1 MTNRNRIHI
10 ADWELERE
18 QPYAYWLMCA
28 PIGDATKSR
37 LLLRFG
43 RPSGVF
49 EASEKA
55 LLDSTLSIGKKERW
69 IAYIKERKE
78 ENTKR
83 EYEELQTKGIL
94 FYPEYHPHYPV
105 KLLSIPARPFGIF
118 VKGKL
123 PDVRQR
129 SLAIV
134 GARDCSEYG
143 QYVARHFAEKMA
155 QNGVAVI
162 SGLARGIDGIAQR
175 AAMEAGGESFG
186 VLGCGA
192 DICYPKS
199 NEKLYRMCMERGGIL
214 STYLPG
220 TPPTPNLFPPRNR
233 IISGLSDGI
242 LIIEARE
249 KSGTIITADLALE
262 QGKDVFVIPGRVT
275 DRLSDGCNS
284 LIRQGA
290 SLIQSPE
297 QLLEELNIGYG
308 KVPVTGYEEEEDPC
322 EQGKKGGKT
331 GLVICGSGADS
342 GKAGF
347 DMDGGR
353 SDGGNAGFD
362 TDGGRSD
369 GEKAGFDT
377 DDGKS
382 DNGKVGFNV
391 YGGKPDNGNSAQR
404 IGDNADDCMG
414 QSDNRETFSQ
424 FTLEEQAFLQLFDL
438 ELLSIEQIRRKMVAS
453 SFLKNITLP
462 QTMEMLMK
470 FVIMGQLRAEG
481 GYYAK
486 MMSGIG
492 DKK

>member
-10 ADWELERE
+10 AEWEIERE
-18 QPYAYWLMCA
+18 QSYAYWLMCA
-28 PIGDATKSR
+28 PIGDSAKSR

-55 LLDSTLSIGKKERW
+55 LLDSNLSIGKKERW
-69 IAYIKERKE
+69 IAYIKERQE
-78 ENTKR
+78 ENVKR
-83 EYEELQTKGIL
+83 EYEELQIKGIL
-94 FYPEYHPHYPV
+94 FYPEYHPHYPA

-308 KVPVTGYEEEEDPC
+308 KVCVTGYEEEENPC
-322 EQGKKGGKT
+322 EQGKEGGKA
-331 GLVICGSGADS
+331 GLVIYGSGADS

-347 DMDGGR
+347 D
-353 SDGGNAGFD
+353 
-362 TDGGRSD
+362 TD
-369 GEKAGFDT
+369 
-377 DDGKS
+377 
-382 DNGKVGFNV
+382 
-391 YGGKPDNGNSAQR
+391 GGKPDNGNSAQR
-404 IGDNADDCMG
+404 VAYKADDSIG

-438 ELLSIEQIRRKMVAS
+438 DLLSIEQIRRKMVAS

-470 FVIMGQLRAEG
+470 FVIMGQLRVEG

>member
-10 ADWELERE
+10 ADWEIERE
-18 QPYAYWLMCA
+18 QSYAYWLMCA
-28 PIGDATKSR
+28 PIGDSAKSR

-55 LLDSTLSIGKKERW
+55 LLDSNLSIGKKERW
-69 IAYIKERKE
+69 IAYIKERQE
-78 ENTKR
+78 ENVKR
-83 EYEELQTKGIL
+83 EYEELQIKGIL
-94 FYPEYHPHYPV
+94 FYPEYHPHYPA

-186 VLGCGA
+186 VLGSGA

-233 IISGLSDGI
+233 IISGVSDGI

-297 QLLEELNIGYG
+297 QLLEELHIGYG
-308 KVPVTGYEEEEDPC
+308 KVPVTGYEEEENPH
-322 EQGKKGGKT
+322 EQGKESGKA
-331 GLVICGSGADS
+331 GLVICGSGAER
-342 GKAGF
+342 GKTGPNT
-347 DMDGGR
+347 DGGR
-353 SDGGNAGFD
+353 SDGG
-362 TDGGRSD
+362 
-369 GEKAGFDT
+369 KQ
-377 DDGKS
+377 
-382 DNGKVGFNV
+382 
-391 YGGKPDNGNSAQR
+391 DNGNSAQR
-404 IGDNADDCMG
+404 VGDNADNCMG

-438 ELLSIEQIRRKMVAS
+438 ELLSIEQIRRKMVVN

>member
-1 MTNRNRIHI
+1 MTNGNRIHI

-55 LLDSTLSIGKKERW
+55 LMDSTLSIGKKERW

-78 ENTKR
+78 ENAKR
-83 EYEELQTKGIL
+83 EYDELQTKGIL
-94 FYPEYHPHYPV
+94 FYPEYHPFYPV
-105 KLLSIPARPFGIF
+105 KLRSIPARPFGIF

-123 PDVRQR
+123 PDIRQR

-308 KVPVTGYEEEEDPC
+308 KACVTGYEEEENPY
-322 EQGKKGGKT
+322 EQGKEG
-331 GLVICGSGADS
+331 
-342 GKAGF
+342 
-347 DMDGGR
+347 
-353 SDGGNAGFD
+353 
-362 TDGGRSD
+362 
-369 GEKAGFDT
+369 
-377 DDGKS
+377 
-382 DNGKVGFNV
+382 
-391 YGGKPDNGNSAQR
+391 GNSAQR
-404 IGDNADDCMG
+404 VAYKADDCIG

>member
-10 ADWELERE
+10 ADWEIERE
-18 QPYAYWLMCA
+18 QSYAYWLMCA
-28 PIGDATKSR
+28 PIGDSAKSR

-55 LLDSTLSIGKKERW
+55 LLDSNLSIGKKERW

-78 ENTKR
+78 ENVKR
-83 EYEELQTKGIL
+83 EYEELQIKGIL
-94 FYPEYHPHYPV
+94 FYPEYHPHYPA

-123 PDVRQR
+123 PDVRRR

-186 VLGCGA
+186 VLGSGA

-297 QLLEELNIGYG
+297 QLLEELHIGYG
-308 KVPVTGYEEEEDPC
+308 KVPVTGYEEEENPY
-322 EQGKKGGKT
+322 EQGKESGKSGVVICGSGEESGKA
-331 GLVICGSGADS
+331 GLVICGSGAES
-342 GKAGF
+342 RKTGPNT
-347 DMDGGR
+347 DGGR
-353 SDGGNAGFD
+353 SDGG
-362 TDGGRSD
+362 
-369 GEKAGFDT
+369 KQ
-377 DDGKS
+377 
-382 DNGKVGFNV
+382 
-391 YGGKPDNGNSAQR
+391 DNGNSAQR
-404 IGDNADDCMG
+404 VGDNADNCMG
-414 QSDNRETFSQ
+414 QSDNREIFSQ

-438 ELLSIEQIRRKMVAS
+438 ELLSIEQIRRKMVAN

>member
-55 LLDSTLSIGKKERW
+55 LMDSTLSIGKKERW

-78 ENTKR
+78 ENAKR
-83 EYEELQTKGIL
+83 EYEKLQTKGIL
-94 FYPEYHPHYPV
+94 FYPEYHPHYPA

-123 PDVRQR
+123 PDIRQR

-308 KVPVTGYEEEEDPC
+308 KVCVTGYEEEENPY
-322 EQGKKGGKT
+322 EQGKEGGKT
-331 GLVICGSGADS
+331 
-342 GKAGF
+342 
-347 DMDGGR
+347 
-353 SDGGNAGFD
+353 
-362 TDGGRSD
+362 
-369 GEKAGFDT
+369 
-377 DDGKS
+377 
-382 DNGKVGFNV
+382 
-391 YGGKPDNGNSAQR
+391 AQR
-404 IGDNADDCMG
+404 VAYKADDCMG

-492 DKK
+492 DKS

>member
-1 MTNRNRIHI
+1 MTNGNRIHI

-55 LLDSTLSIGKKERW
+55 LMDSTLSIGKKERW

-94 FYPEYHPHYPV
+94 FYPEYHPFYPV
-105 KLLSIPARPFGIF
+105 KLRSIPARPFGIF

-123 PDVRQR
+123 PDIRQR

-308 KVPVTGYEEEEDPC
+308 KVCVTGYEEEENPY
-322 EQGKKGGKT
+322 EQGKEG
-331 GLVICGSGADS
+331 
-342 GKAGF
+342 
-347 DMDGGR
+347 
-353 SDGGNAGFD
+353 
-362 TDGGRSD
+362 
-369 GEKAGFDT
+369 
-377 DDGKS
+377 
-382 DNGKVGFNV
+382 
-391 YGGKPDNGNSAQR
+391 GNSAQR
-404 IGDNADDCMG
+404 VAYKADDCIG

-492 DKK
+492 DKS

>member
-10 ADWELERE
+10 AEWEIERE
-18 QPYAYWLMCA
+18 QSYAYWLMCA
-28 PIGDATKSR
+28 PIGDSAKSR

-55 LLDSTLSIGKKERW
+55 LLDSNLSIGKKERW
-69 IAYIKERKE
+69 IAYIKERQE
-78 ENTKR
+78 ENVKR
-83 EYEELQTKGIL
+83 EYEELQIKGIL
-94 FYPEYHPHYPV
+94 FYPEYHPHYPA

-186 VLGCGA
+186 VLGSGA

-199 NEKLYRMCMERGGIL
+199 NEELYRMCMERGGIL

-297 QLLEELNIGYG
+297 QLLEELHIGYG
-308 KVPVTGYEEEEDPC
+308 KVPVTGYEEEENPY
-322 EQGKKGGKT
+322 EQGKESGKA
-331 GLVICGSGADS
+331 GLVICGSGAES
-342 GKAGF
+342 GKTGPNT
-347 DMDGGR
+347 DGGR
-353 SDGGNAGFD
+353 SDGG
-362 TDGGRSD
+362 
-369 GEKAGFDT
+369 KQ
-377 DDGKS
+377 
-382 DNGKVGFNV
+382 
-391 YGGKPDNGNSAQR
+391 DNGNSAQR
-404 IGDNADDCMG
+404 VGDNADNCMG
-414 QSDNRETFSQ
+414 QSDNREIFSQ

-438 ELLSIEQIRRKMVAS
+438 ELLSIEQIRRKMVAN

>member
-78 ENTKR
+78 ENAKR

-94 FYPEYHPHYPV
+94 FYPEYHPFYPV
-105 KLLSIPARPFGIF
+105 KLRSIPARPFGIF

-123 PDVRQR
+123 PDIRQR

-297 QLLEELNIGYG
+297 QLLEELHIGYG
-308 KVPVTGYEEEEDPC
+308 KVCVTGYEDEENPY
-322 EQGKKGGKT
+322 EQGKEG
-331 GLVICGSGADS
+331 
-342 GKAGF
+342 
-347 DMDGGR
+347 
-353 SDGGNAGFD
+353 
-362 TDGGRSD
+362 
-369 GEKAGFDT
+369 
-377 DDGKS
+377 
-382 DNGKVGFNV
+382 
-391 YGGKPDNGNSAQR
+391 GNSAQR
-404 IGDNADDCMG
+404 VAYKADDCIG

>member
-1 MTNRNRIHI
+1 MTNGNRIHI

-78 ENTKR
+78 ENAKR

-105 KLLSIPARPFGIF
+105 KLRSIPARPFGIF

-123 PDVRQR
+123 PDILQR

-308 KVPVTGYEEEEDPC
+308 KVCVTGYEEEENPY
-322 EQGKKGGKT
+322 EQGKEG
-331 GLVICGSGADS
+331 
-342 GKAGF
+342 
-347 DMDGGR
+347 
-353 SDGGNAGFD
+353 
-362 TDGGRSD
+362 
-369 GEKAGFDT
+369 
-377 DDGKS
+377 
-382 DNGKVGFNV
+382 
-391 YGGKPDNGNSAQR
+391 GNSAQR
-404 IGDNADDCMG
+404 VAYKADDCIG
-414 QSDNRETFSQ
+414 QSDNKETFSQ

-438 ELLSIEQIRRKMVAS
+438 ELLSIEQIRRKMVAN

>member
-10 ADWELERE
+10 ADWEIERE
-18 QPYAYWLMCA
+18 QSYAYWLMCA
-28 PIGDATKSR
+28 PIGDSAKSR

-55 LLDSTLSIGKKERW
+55 LLDSNLSIGKKERW
-69 IAYIKERKE
+69 IAYIKERQE
-78 ENTKR
+78 ENVKR
-83 EYEELQTKGIL
+83 EYEELQIKGIL
-94 FYPEYHPHYPV
+94 FYPEYHPHYPA

-186 VLGCGA
+186 VLGSGA

-297 QLLEELNIGYG
+297 QLLEELHIGYG
-308 KVPVTGYEEEEDPC
+308 KVPVTGYEEEENPH
-322 EQGKKGGKT
+322 EQGKESGKA
-331 GLVICGSGADS
+331 GLVICGSGAER
-342 GKAGF
+342 GKTGPNT
-347 DMDGGR
+347 DGGR
-353 SDGGNAGFD
+353 SDGG
-362 TDGGRSD
+362 
-369 GEKAGFDT
+369 KQ
-377 DDGKS
+377 
-382 DNGKVGFNV
+382 
-391 YGGKPDNGNSAQR
+391 DNGNSAQR
-404 IGDNADDCMG
+404 VGDNADNCMG

-438 ELLSIEQIRRKMVAS
+438 ELLSIEQIRRKMVVN

-486 MMSGIG
+486 MMSQVQICV
-492 DKK
+492 

>member
-10 ADWELERE
+10 AEWEIERE
-18 QPYAYWLMCA
+18 QSYAYWLMCA
-28 PIGDATKSR
+28 PIGDSAKSR

-55 LLDSTLSIGKKERW
+55 LLDSNLSIGKKERW
-69 IAYIKERKE
+69 IAYIKERQE
-78 ENTKR
+78 ENVKR
-83 EYEELQTKGIL
+83 EYEELQIKGIL
-94 FYPEYHPHYPV
+94 FYPEYHPHYPA

-186 VLGCGA
+186 VLGSGA

-297 QLLEELNIGYG
+297 QLLEELHIGYG
-308 KVPVTGYEEEEDPC
+308 KVPVTGYEEEENPH
-322 EQGKKGGKT
+322 EQGKESGKA
-331 GLVICGSGADS
+331 GLVICGSGAES
-342 GKAGF
+342 GKAGLVICGSGAENGKTGPNT
-347 DMDGGR
+347 DGGR
-353 SDGGNAGFD
+353 SDGG
-362 TDGGRSD
+362 
-369 GEKAGFDT
+369 KQ
-377 DDGKS
+377 
-382 DNGKVGFNV
+382 
-391 YGGKPDNGNSAQR
+391 DNGNSAQR
-404 IGDNADDCMG
+404 VGDNADNCMG

-438 ELLSIEQIRRKMVAS
+438 ELLSIEQIRRKMVAN

>member
-123 PDVRQR
+123 PDIRQR

-297 QLLEELNIGYG
+297 QLLEELHIGYG
-308 KVPVTGYEEEEDPC
+308 KACVTGYEEEENPY
-322 EQGKKGGKT
+322 EQGKEG
-331 GLVICGSGADS
+331 
-342 GKAGF
+342 
-347 DMDGGR
+347 
-353 SDGGNAGFD
+353 
-362 TDGGRSD
+362 
-369 GEKAGFDT
+369 
-377 DDGKS
+377 
-382 DNGKVGFNV
+382 
-391 YGGKPDNGNSAQR
+391 GNSAQR
-404 IGDNADDCMG
+404 VAYKADDCMG
-414 QSDNRETFSQ
+414 QSDNKETFSQ

>member
-1 MTNRNRIHI
+1 MTNGNRIHI

-49 EASEKA
+49 ETSEKA

-78 ENTKR
+78 ENAKR

-94 FYPEYHPHYPV
+94 FYPEYHPFYPV

-308 KVPVTGYEEEEDPC
+308 KVCVTGYEEEENPY
-322 EQGKKGGKT
+322 EQGKEG
-331 GLVICGSGADS
+331 
-342 GKAGF
+342 
-347 DMDGGR
+347 
-353 SDGGNAGFD
+353 
-362 TDGGRSD
+362 
-369 GEKAGFDT
+369 
-377 DDGKS
+377 
-382 DNGKVGFNV
+382 
-391 YGGKPDNGNSAQR
+391 GNSAQR
-404 IGDNADDCMG
+404 VAYKADDCIG

-438 ELLSIEQIRRKMVAS
+438 ELLSIEQIRRKMVAN

-492 DKK
+492 DKS

>member
-1 MTNRNRIHI
+1 MKNRIHV
-10 ADWELERE
+10 ADWEIERE

-28 PIGDATKSR
+28 PIGDAVKSR
-37 LLLRFG
+37 LLLQFG
-43 RPSGVF
+43 RPGAVF

-55 LLDSTLSIGKKERW
+55 LLDSTLSIGKKEKW
-69 IAYIKERKE
+69 IAYIKERNEK
-78 ENTKR
+78 NIKR
-83 EYEELQTKGIL
+83 EYEGLQIKGIL
-94 FYPEYHPHYPV
+94 FYPEYHPLFPA
-105 KLLSIPARPFGIF
+105 KLHSIPARPFGIF

-123 PDVRQR
+123 PDIRQR

-143 QYVARHFAEKMA
+143 QYVAKHFAEKMA

-175 AAMEAGGESFG
+175 AAIEAGGESFG

-199 NEKLYRMCMERGGIL
+199 NEKLYRMCMEHGGIL

-262 QGKDVFVIPGRVT
+262 QGRDVFVIPGRVT

-297 QLLEELNIGYG
+297 QLLEELYIGYG
-308 KVPVTGYEEEEDPC
+308 KTSALGYEDEENSYELAN
-322 EQGKKGGKT
+322 E
-331 GLVICGSGADS
+331 
-342 GKAGF
+342 
-347 DMDGGR
+347 
-353 SDGGNAGFD
+353 
-362 TDGGRSD
+362 
-369 GEKAGFDT
+369 
-377 DDGKS
+377 
-382 DNGKVGFNV
+382 
-391 YGGKPDNGNSAQR
+391 NGNSVQR
-404 IGDNADDCMG
+404 AVDNTDDCIG
-414 QSDNRETFSQ
+414 QSNNRETFSQ
-424 FTLEEQAFLQLFDL
+424 FTLAEQAFLRLFDL
-438 ELLSIEQIRRKMVAS
+438 ELLSIEQIRRKMVAN

-486 MMSGIG
+486 MMRGIG
-492 DKK
+492 DKR

>member
-78 ENTKR
+78 ENAKR

-297 QLLEELNIGYG
+297 QLLEELHIGYG
-308 KVPVTGYEEEEDPC
+308 KVCVTGYEEEENPY
-322 EQGKKGGKT
+322 EQGKEGGKA

-347 DMDGGR
+347 D
-353 SDGGNAGFD
+353 
-362 TDGGRSD
+362 TD
-369 GEKAGFDT
+369 
-377 DDGKS
+377 
-382 DNGKVGFNV
+382 
-391 YGGKPDNGNSAQR
+391 GGKPDNGNSAQR
-404 IGDNADDCMG
+404 VAYKADDCMG

-438 ELLSIEQIRRKMVAS
+438 ELLSIEQIRRKMDTS

-492 DKK
+492 DKS

>member
-49 EASEKA
+49 EASERA

-78 ENTKR
+78 ANVKR
-83 EYEELQTKGIL
+83 EYEKLQTKGIL

-123 PDVRQR
+123 PDIRQR

-308 KVPVTGYEEEEDPC
+308 KVCVTGYEEEENPY
-322 EQGKKGGKT
+322 EQGKEG
-331 GLVICGSGADS
+331 
-342 GKAGF
+342 
-347 DMDGGR
+347 
-353 SDGGNAGFD
+353 
-362 TDGGRSD
+362 
-369 GEKAGFDT
+369 
-377 DDGKS
+377 
-382 DNGKVGFNV
+382 
-391 YGGKPDNGNSAQR
+391 GNSAQR
-404 IGDNADDCMG
+404 VAYKADDCIG

-438 ELLSIEQIRRKMVAS
+438 ELLSIEQIRRKMVAN

>member
-49 EASEKA
+49 EASEKT
-55 LLDSTLSIGKKERW
+55 LIDSTLSIGKKERW

-78 ENTKR
+78 ENAKR

-94 FYPEYHPHYPV
+94 FYPEYHPFYPA

-123 PDVRQR
+123 PDIRQR

-186 VLGCGA
+186 VLGCGV

-308 KVPVTGYEEEEDPC
+308 KVCVTGYEEEENPY
-322 EQGKKGGKT
+322 EQGKEGGKA

-342 GKAGF
+342 G
-347 DMDGGR
+347 
-353 SDGGNAGFD
+353 NAGPN
-362 TDGGRSD
+362 TDGGR
-369 GEKAGFDT
+369 
-377 DDGKS
+377 S

-404 IGDNADDCMG
+404 VAYKADDCMG

-438 ELLSIEQIRRKMVAS
+438 ELLSIEQIRRKMVAN

>member
-28 PIGDATKSR
+28 PIGDAAKSR

-78 ENTKR
+78 ENAKR
-83 EYEELQTKGIL
+83 EYEGLQTKGIL
-94 FYPEYHPHYPV
+94 FYPEYHPFYPV

-123 PDVRQR
+123 PDIRQR

-308 KVPVTGYEEEEDPC
+308 KVCVTGYEEEENPY
-322 EQGKKGGKT
+322 EQGKEG
-331 GLVICGSGADS
+331 
-342 GKAGF
+342 
-347 DMDGGR
+347 
-353 SDGGNAGFD
+353 
-362 TDGGRSD
+362 
-369 GEKAGFDT
+369 
-377 DDGKS
+377 
-382 DNGKVGFNV
+382 
-391 YGGKPDNGNSAQR
+391 GNSAQR
-404 IGDNADDCMG
+404 VAYKADDCIG
-414 QSDNRETFSQ
+414 QSNNRETFSQ

-438 ELLSIEQIRRKMVAS
+438 ELLSIEQIRRKMVAN

>member
-1 MTNRNRIHI
+1 MQI
-10 ADWELERE
+10 
-18 QPYAYWLMCA
+18 
-28 PIGDATKSR
+28 
-37 LLLRFG
+37 
-43 RPSGVF
+43 
-49 EASEKA
+49 
-55 LLDSTLSIGKKERW
+55 
-69 IAYIKERKE
+69 
-78 ENTKR
+78 
-83 EYEELQTKGIL
+83 KGIL
-94 FYPEYHPHYPV
+94 FYPEYHPHYPA

-186 VLGCGA
+186 VLGSGA

-297 QLLEELNIGYG
+297 QLLEELHIGYG
-308 KVPVTGYEEEEDPC
+308 KVPVTGYEEEENPH
-322 EQGKKGGKT
+322 EQGRESGKA
-331 GLVICGSGADS
+331 GLVICGSGAES
-342 GKAGF
+342 GKTGPNT
-347 DMDGGR
+347 DGGR
-353 SDGGNAGFD
+353 SDGG
-362 TDGGRSD
+362 
-369 GEKAGFDT
+369 KQ
-377 DDGKS
+377 
-382 DNGKVGFNV
+382 
-391 YGGKPDNGNSAQR
+391 DNGNSAQR
-404 IGDNADDCMG
+404 VGDNADNCMG
-414 QSDNRETFSQ
+414 QSDNREIFSQ

-438 ELLSIEQIRRKMVAS
+438 ELLSIEQIRRKMVANL
-453 SFLKNITLP
+453 FLKNITLP

>member
-69 IAYIKERKE
+69 FAYIKERKE
-78 ENTKR
+78 ENAKR

-105 KLLSIPARPFGIF
+105 KLRSIPARPFGIF

-308 KVPVTGYEEEEDPC
+308 KACVTGYEEEENPY
-322 EQGKKGGKT
+322 EQGKEG
-331 GLVICGSGADS
+331 
-342 GKAGF
+342 
-347 DMDGGR
+347 
-353 SDGGNAGFD
+353 
-362 TDGGRSD
+362 
-369 GEKAGFDT
+369 
-377 DDGKS
+377 
-382 DNGKVGFNV
+382 
-391 YGGKPDNGNSAQR
+391 GNSAQR
-404 IGDNADDCMG
+404 VAYKADDCIG

-453 SFLKNITLP
+453 SFLKSITLP

>member
-37 LLLRFG
+37 LLLRFE

-55 LLDSTLSIGKKERW
+55 LMDSTLSIGKKERW

-78 ENTKR
+78 ENAKR
-83 EYEELQTKGIL
+83 EYEKLQTKGIL
-94 FYPEYHPHYPV
+94 FYPEYHPHYPA

-123 PDVRQR
+123 PDIRQR

-308 KVPVTGYEEEEDPC
+308 KVCVTGYEEEENPY
-322 EQGKKGGKT
+322 EQGKEGGKAA
-331 GLVICGSGADS
+331 LRVAY
-342 GKAGF
+342 K
-347 DMDGGR
+347 
-353 SDGGNAGFD
+353 
-362 TDGGRSD
+362 
-369 GEKAGFDT
+369 
-377 DDGKS
+377 
-382 DNGKVGFNV
+382 
-391 YGGKPDNGNSAQR
+391 
-404 IGDNADDCMG
+404 ADDCIS
-414 QSDNRETFSQ
+414 QSDNKETFSQ

-486 MMSGIG
+486 MMNGIG

>member
-1 MTNRNRIHI
+1 MTNGNRIHI

-49 EASEKA
+49 ETSEKA

-78 ENTKR
+78 ENAKR

-94 FYPEYHPHYPV
+94 FYPEYHPFYPV

-123 PDVRQR
+123 PDIRQR

-308 KVPVTGYEEEEDPC
+308 KVCVTGYEEEENPC
-322 EQGKKGGKT
+322 EQGKE
-331 GLVICGSGADS
+331 
-342 GKAGF
+342 
-347 DMDGGR
+347 
-353 SDGGNAGFD
+353 GGNS
-362 TDGGRSD
+362 T
-369 GEKAGFDT
+369 
-377 DDGKS
+377 
-382 DNGKVGFNV
+382 
-391 YGGKPDNGNSAQR
+391 QR
-404 IGDNADDCMG
+404 VAYKADDCIG

>member
-55 LLDSTLSIGKKERW
+55 LMDSTLSIGKKERW

-78 ENTKR
+78 ENAKR
-83 EYEELQTKGIL
+83 EYEKLQTKGIL
-94 FYPEYHPHYPV
+94 FYPEYHPHYPA

-123 PDVRQR
+123 PDIRQR

-297 QLLEELNIGYG
+297 QLLEELHIGYG

-322 EQGKKGGKT
+322 EQGKKGG
-331 GLVICGSGADS
+331 
-342 GKAGF
+342 
-347 DMDGGR
+347 
-353 SDGGNAGFD
+353 
-362 TDGGRSD
+362 
-369 GEKAGFDT
+369 
-377 DDGKS
+377 
-382 DNGKVGFNV
+382 
-391 YGGKPDNGNSAQR
+391 NSAQR
-404 IGDNADDCMG
+404 VAYKADDCIG

-453 SFLKNITLP
+453 SFLKSITLP

>member
-78 ENTKR
+78 ENAKR
-83 EYEELQTKGIL
+83 EYEKLQTKGIL

-105 KLLSIPARPFGIF
+105 KLRSIPARPFGIF

-308 KVPVTGYEEEEDPC
+308 KVCVTGYEEEENPY
-322 EQGKKGGKT
+322 EQGKEGGKA
-331 GLVICGSGADS
+331 GLVICGSGADG
-342 GKAGF
+342 GK
-347 DMDGGR
+347 
-353 SDGGNAGFD
+353 AGFD
-362 TDGGRSD
+362 TDGG
-369 GEKAGFDT
+369 
-377 DDGKS
+377 KS
-382 DNGKVGFNV
+382 
-391 YGGKPDNGNSAQR
+391 DNGNSAQR
-404 IGDNADDCMG
+404 VAYKADDCIG

>member
-10 ADWELERE
+10 ADWEIERE
-18 QPYAYWLMCA
+18 QSYAYWLMCA
-28 PIGDATKSR
+28 PIGDSAKSR

-55 LLDSTLSIGKKERW
+55 LLDSNLSIGKKERW
-69 IAYIKERKE
+69 IAYIKERQE
-78 ENTKR
+78 ENVKR
-83 EYEELQTKGIL
+83 EYEELQIKGIL
-94 FYPEYHPHYPV
+94 FYPEYHPHYPA

-186 VLGCGA
+186 VLGSGA

-297 QLLEELNIGYG
+297 QLLEELHIGYG
-308 KVPVTGYEEEEDPC
+308 KVPVTGYEEEENPY
-322 EQGKKGGKT
+322 EQGKESGKA
-331 GLVICGSGADS
+331 GLVICGSGAER
-342 GKAGF
+342 GKTGPNT
-347 DMDGGR
+347 DGGR
-353 SDGGNAGFD
+353 SDGG
-362 TDGGRSD
+362 
-369 GEKAGFDT
+369 KQ
-377 DDGKS
+377 
-382 DNGKVGFNV
+382 
-391 YGGKPDNGNSAQR
+391 DNGNSAQR
-404 IGDNADDCMG
+404 VGDNADNCMG

-438 ELLSIEQIRRKMVAS
+438 ELLSIEQIRRKMVVN

>member
-10 ADWELERE
+10 ADWEIERE

-28 PIGDATKSR
+28 PIGDAVKSR

-78 ENTKR
+78 KNAKR

-123 PDVRQR
+123 PDIRQR

-186 VLGCGA
+186 VLGSGA

-297 QLLEELNIGYG
+297 QLLEELHIGYG

-322 EQGKKGGKT
+322 EQGKEG
-331 GLVICGSGADS
+331 
-342 GKAGF
+342 
-347 DMDGGR
+347 
-353 SDGGNAGFD
+353 
-362 TDGGRSD
+362 
-369 GEKAGFDT
+369 
-377 DDGKS
+377 
-382 DNGKVGFNV
+382 
-391 YGGKPDNGNSAQR
+391 GNSAQR
-404 IGDNADDCMG
+404 VAYKADDCIG

-438 ELLSIEQIRRKMVAS
+438 ELLSIEQIRRKMVAN

>member
-1 MTNRNRIHI
+1 MTNGNRIHI

-49 EASEKA
+49 ETSEKA

-78 ENTKR
+78 ENAKR

-94 FYPEYHPHYPV
+94 FYPEYHPHYPA

-123 PDVRQR
+123 PDIRQQ

-143 QYVARHFAEKMA
+143 QYVARYFAEKMA

-275 DRLSDGCNS
+275 DRLSDGCNG

-297 QLLEELNIGYG
+297 QLLEELHIGYG
-308 KVPVTGYEEEEDPC
+308 KVPVTGYEEEEDPY
-322 EQGKKGGKT
+322 EQGKEG
-331 GLVICGSGADS
+331 
-342 GKAGF
+342 
-347 DMDGGR
+347 
-353 SDGGNAGFD
+353 
-362 TDGGRSD
+362 
-369 GEKAGFDT
+369 
-377 DDGKS
+377 
-382 DNGKVGFNV
+382 
-391 YGGKPDNGNSAQR
+391 GNSAQR
-404 IGDNADDCMG
+404 VAYKADDCIG

-438 ELLSIEQIRRKMVAS
+438 ELLSIEQIRRKMVAN

>member
-28 PIGDATKSR
+28 PIGDSAKSR

-55 LLDSTLSIGKKERW
+55 LLDSNLSIGKKERW
-69 IAYIKERKE
+69 IAYIKERQE
-78 ENTKR
+78 ENVKR
-83 EYEELQTKGIL
+83 EYEELQIKGIL
-94 FYPEYHPHYPV
+94 FYPEYHPHYPA

-186 VLGCGA
+186 VLGSGA

-297 QLLEELNIGYG
+297 QLLEELHIGYG
-308 KVPVTGYEEEEDPC
+308 KVPVTGYEEEENPY
-322 EQGKKGGKT
+322 EQGKE
-331 GLVICGSGADS
+331 SGN
-342 GKAGF
+342 F
-347 DMDGGR
+347 
-353 SDGGNAGFD
+353 
-362 TDGGRSD
+362 
-369 GEKAGFDT
+369 
-377 DDGKS
+377 
-382 DNGKVGFNV
+382 
-391 YGGKPDNGNSAQR
+391 AQR
-404 IGDNADDCMG
+404 VAYKADDCIG

-438 ELLSIEQIRRKMVAS
+438 ELLSIEQIRRKMVAN

>member
-69 IAYIKERKE
+69 FAYIKERKE
-78 ENTKR
+78 ENAKR

-105 KLLSIPARPFGIF
+105 KLRSIPARPFGIF

-123 PDVRQR
+123 PDIRQR

-175 AAMEAGGESFG
+175 AAMEVGGESFG
-186 VLGCGA
+186 VLGCGV

-308 KVPVTGYEEEEDPC
+308 KVCVTGYEEEENPY
-322 EQGKKGGKT
+322 EQGKEG
-331 GLVICGSGADS
+331 
-342 GKAGF
+342 
-347 DMDGGR
+347 
-353 SDGGNAGFD
+353 
-362 TDGGRSD
+362 
-369 GEKAGFDT
+369 
-377 DDGKS
+377 
-382 DNGKVGFNV
+382 
-391 YGGKPDNGNSAQR
+391 GNSAQR
-404 IGDNADDCMG
+404 VAYKADDCIG
-414 QSDNRETFSQ
+414 QSDNKETFSQ
-424 FTLEEQAFLQLFDL
+424 FTLEEQTFLQLFDL

>member
-1 MTNRNRIHI
+1 
-10 ADWELERE
+10 
-18 QPYAYWLMCA
+18 
-28 PIGDATKSR
+28 
-37 LLLRFG
+37 
-43 RPSGVF
+43 
-49 EASEKA
+49 
-55 LLDSTLSIGKKERW
+55 
-69 IAYIKERKE
+69 
-78 ENTKR
+78 
-83 EYEELQTKGIL
+83 
-94 FYPEYHPHYPV
+94 
-105 KLLSIPARPFGIF
+105 
-118 VKGKL
+118 
-123 PDVRQR
+123 
-129 SLAIV
+129 
-134 GARDCSEYG
+134 
-143 QYVARHFAEKMA
+143 
-155 QNGVAVI
+155 
-162 SGLARGIDGIAQR
+162 
-175 AAMEAGGESFG
+175 MEAGGESFG
-186 VLGCGA
+186 VLGSGA

-297 QLLEELNIGYG
+297 QLLEELHIGYG
-308 KVPVTGYEEEEDPC
+308 KVPVTGYEEEENPY
-322 EQGKKGGKT
+322 EQGKE
-331 GLVICGSGADS
+331 S
-342 GKAGF
+342 
-347 DMDGGR
+347 
-353 SDGGNAGFD
+353 
-362 TDGGRSD
+362 
-369 GEKAGFDT
+369 
-377 DDGKS
+377 
-382 DNGKVGFNV
+382 
-391 YGGKPDNGNSAQR
+391 GNSAQR
-404 IGDNADDCMG
+404 VAYKADDCIG

-438 ELLSIEQIRRKMVAS
+438 ELLSIEQIRRKMVAN

>member
-1 MTNRNRIHI
+1 MTNGNRIHI

-49 EASEKA
+49 ETSEKA

-78 ENTKR
+78 ENAKR

-94 FYPEYHPHYPV
+94 FYPEYHPHYPA

-220 TPPTPNLFPPRNR
+220 IPPTPNLFPPRNR

-308 KVPVTGYEEEEDPC
+308 KVCVTGYEEEENPY
-322 EQGKKGGKT
+322 EQGKEG
-331 GLVICGSGADS
+331 
-342 GKAGF
+342 
-347 DMDGGR
+347 
-353 SDGGNAGFD
+353 
-362 TDGGRSD
+362 
-369 GEKAGFDT
+369 
-377 DDGKS
+377 
-382 DNGKVGFNV
+382 
-391 YGGKPDNGNSAQR
+391 GNSAQR
-404 IGDNADDCMG
+404 VAYKADDCMG

>member
-78 ENTKR
+78 ENAKR
-83 EYEELQTKGIL
+83 EYEKLQTKGIL
-94 FYPEYHPHYPV
+94 FYPEYHSHYPA

-308 KVPVTGYEEEEDPC
+308 KACVTGYEEEENPY
-322 EQGKKGGKT
+322 EQGKEG
-331 GLVICGSGADS
+331 
-342 GKAGF
+342 
-347 DMDGGR
+347 
-353 SDGGNAGFD
+353 
-362 TDGGRSD
+362 
-369 GEKAGFDT
+369 
-377 DDGKS
+377 
-382 DNGKVGFNV
+382 
-391 YGGKPDNGNSAQR
+391 GNSAQR
-404 IGDNADDCMG
+404 VAYKADDCIG

-470 FVIMGQLRAEG
+470 FVIMGQLRREG

>member
-10 ADWELERE
+10 ADWEIERE
-18 QPYAYWLMCA
+18 QSYAYWLMCA
-28 PIGDATKSR
+28 PIGDSAKSR

-55 LLDSTLSIGKKERW
+55 LLDSNLSIGKKERW
-69 IAYIKERKE
+69 IAYIKERQE
-78 ENTKR
+78 ENVKR
-83 EYEELQTKGIL
+83 EYEELQIKGIL
-94 FYPEYHPHYPV
+94 FYPEYHPHYPA

-123 PDVRQR
+123 PDVRRR

-186 VLGCGA
+186 VLGSGA

-297 QLLEELNIGYG
+297 QLLEELHIGYG
-308 KVPVTGYEEEEDPC
+308 KVPVTGYEEEENPY
-322 EQGKKGGKT
+322 EQGKESGKAGVVICGSGEESGKA
-331 GLVICGSGADS
+331 GLVICGSGAES
-342 GKAGF
+342 GKTGPNT
-347 DMDGGR
+347 DGGR
-353 SDGGNAGFD
+353 SDGG
-362 TDGGRSD
+362 
-369 GEKAGFDT
+369 KQ
-377 DDGKS
+377 
-382 DNGKVGFNV
+382 
-391 YGGKPDNGNSAQR
+391 DNGNSAQR
-404 IGDNADDCMG
+404 VGDNADNCMG
-414 QSDNRETFSQ
+414 QSDNREIFSQ

-438 ELLSIEQIRRKMVAS
+438 ELLSIEQIRRKMVAN

>member
-69 IAYIKERKE
+69 IAHIKERKE
-78 ENTKR
+78 ENAKR
-83 EYEELQTKGIL
+83 EYEGLQTKGIL
-94 FYPEYHPHYPV
+94 FYPEYHPFYPV
-105 KLLSIPARPFGIF
+105 KLRSIPARPFGIF

-123 PDVRQR
+123 PDIRQR

-186 VLGCGA
+186 VLGSGA

-297 QLLEELNIGYG
+297 QLLEELHIGYG
-308 KVPVTGYEEEEDPC
+308 KVPVTGYEEEEDSC
-322 EQGKKGGKT
+322 EQGKEG
-331 GLVICGSGADS
+331 
-342 GKAGF
+342 
-347 DMDGGR
+347 
-353 SDGGNAGFD
+353 
-362 TDGGRSD
+362 
-369 GEKAGFDT
+369 
-377 DDGKS
+377 
-382 DNGKVGFNV
+382 
-391 YGGKPDNGNSAQR
+391 GNSAQR
-404 IGDNADDCMG
+404 VAYKADDCIG

-438 ELLSIEQIRRKMVAS
+438 ELLSIEQIRRKMVAN

>member
-1 MTNRNRIHI
+1 MKNRNRIHV
-10 ADWELERE
+10 ADWEIERE
-18 QPYAYWLMCA
+18 QPYVYWLMCA
-28 PIGDATKSR
+28 PIGDAVKSR
-37 LLLRFG
+37 LLLQFG
-43 RPSGVF
+43 RPGAVF
-49 EASEKA
+49 EASEKV
-55 LLDSTLSIGKKERW
+55 LLDSTLSIGKKEKW
-69 IAYIKERKE
+69 IAYIKDRNEK
-78 ENTKR
+78 NIKR
-83 EYEELQTKGIL
+83 EYEGLQTKGIL
-94 FYPEYHPHYPV
+94 FYPEYHPLFPA

-123 PDVRQR
+123 PDIRQR

-143 QYVARHFAEKMA
+143 QYVAKHFAEKMA

-199 NEKLYRMCMERGGIL
+199 NEKLYCMCMEHGGIL

-297 QLLEELNIGYG
+297 QLLEELHIGYG
-308 KVPVTGYEEEEDPC
+308 KMSALGYEEEENSY
-322 EQGKKGGKT
+322 ELANENGKV
-331 GLVICGSGADS
+331 GLTMCGRGTDS
-342 GKAGF
+342 GKVGLNT
-347 DMDGGR
+347 DGGKA
-353 SDGGNAGFD
+353 DGGKAGLD
-362 TDGGRSD
+362 TDGGRAD
-369 GEKAGFDT
+369 GGKAEFDIC
-377 DDGKS
+377 
-382 DNGKVGFNV
+382 
-391 YGGKPDNGNSAQR
+391 GGKPDGGKEGLDMYSGKPNNGNSAQR
-404 IGDNADDCMG
+404 LADNTDDCID
-414 QSDNRETFSQ
+414 QSDDRETFSQ
-424 FTLEEQAFLQLFDL
+424 FTLAEQAFLQLFDL
-438 ELLSIEQIRRKMVAS
+438 ELLSIEQIRRKMVAN

-492 DKK
+492 DKR

>member
-10 ADWELERE
+10 ADWEIERE
-18 QPYAYWLMCA
+18 QSYAYWLMCA
-28 PIGDATKSR
+28 PIGDSAKSR

-55 LLDSTLSIGKKERW
+55 LLDSNLSIGKKERW
-69 IAYIKERKE
+69 IAYIKERQE
-78 ENTKR
+78 ENVKR
-83 EYEELQTKGIL
+83 EYEELQIKAIL
-94 FYPEYHPHYPV
+94 FYPEYHPHYPA

-186 VLGCGA
+186 VLGSGA

-297 QLLEELNIGYG
+297 QLLEELHIGYG
-308 KVPVTGYEEEEDPC
+308 KVPVTGYEEEENPH
-322 EQGKKGGKT
+322 EQGKESGKA
-331 GLVICGSGADS
+331 GLVICGSGAES
-342 GKAGF
+342 GKTGPNT
-347 DMDGGR
+347 DGGR
-353 SDGGNAGFD
+353 SDGG
-362 TDGGRSD
+362 
-369 GEKAGFDT
+369 KQ
-377 DDGKS
+377 
-382 DNGKVGFNV
+382 
-391 YGGKPDNGNSAQR
+391 DNGNSAQR
-404 IGDNADDCMG
+404 VGDNADNCMG
-414 QSDNRETFSQ
+414 QSDNREIFSQ

-438 ELLSIEQIRRKMVAS
+438 ELLSIEQIRRKMVANL
-453 SFLKNITLP
+453 FLKNITLP

>member
-78 ENTKR
+78 ENAKR

-94 FYPEYHPHYPV
+94 FYPEYHPFYPV

-123 PDVRQR
+123 PDIRQR

-275 DRLSDGCNS
+275 DRLSDGCNG

-308 KVPVTGYEEEEDPC
+308 KVCVTGYEEEENPC
-322 EQGKKGGKT
+322 EQGKEG
-331 GLVICGSGADS
+331 
-342 GKAGF
+342 
-347 DMDGGR
+347 
-353 SDGGNAGFD
+353 
-362 TDGGRSD
+362 
-369 GEKAGFDT
+369 
-377 DDGKS
+377 
-382 DNGKVGFNV
+382 
-391 YGGKPDNGNSAQR
+391 GNSAQR
-404 IGDNADDCMG
+404 VGDNADDCIG
-414 QSDNRETFSQ
+414 QSDNRETFFQ

-438 ELLSIEQIRRKMVAS
+438 ELLSIEQIRRKMIAN

>member
-78 ENTKR
+78 ENAKR
-83 EYEELQTKGIL
+83 EYEKLQTKGIL
-94 FYPEYHPHYPV
+94 FYPEYHSHYPA

-308 KVPVTGYEEEEDPC
+308 KACVTGYEEEENPY
-322 EQGKKGGKT
+322 EQGKEG
-331 GLVICGSGADS
+331 
-342 GKAGF
+342 
-347 DMDGGR
+347 
-353 SDGGNAGFD
+353 
-362 TDGGRSD
+362 
-369 GEKAGFDT
+369 
-377 DDGKS
+377 
-382 DNGKVGFNV
+382 
-391 YGGKPDNGNSAQR
+391 GNSAQR
-404 IGDNADDCMG
+404 VAYKADDCIG

-424 FTLEEQAFLQLFDL
+424 FTLEEQAFLLLFDL

>member
-1 MTNRNRIHI
+1 MTNGNRIHI

-55 LLDSTLSIGKKERW
+55 LMDSTLSIGKKERW

-78 ENTKR
+78 ENAKR

-105 KLLSIPARPFGIF
+105 KLRSIPARPFGIF

-123 PDVRQR
+123 PDILQR

-275 DRLSDGCNS
+275 GRLSDGCNS

-308 KVPVTGYEEEEDPC
+308 KVCVTGYEEEENPY
-322 EQGKKGGKT
+322 EQGKEG
-331 GLVICGSGADS
+331 
-342 GKAGF
+342 
-347 DMDGGR
+347 
-353 SDGGNAGFD
+353 
-362 TDGGRSD
+362 
-369 GEKAGFDT
+369 
-377 DDGKS
+377 
-382 DNGKVGFNV
+382 
-391 YGGKPDNGNSAQR
+391 GNSAQR
-404 IGDNADDCMG
+404 VAYKADDCIG
-414 QSDNRETFSQ
+414 QSDNKETFSQ

-438 ELLSIEQIRRKMVAS
+438 ELLSIEQIRRKMVAN